1 MNGTTTDNNRQN
13 ITASELI
20 LYYKS
25 ELNAEEQERVEAWI
39 VASAENKAI
48 AEEVYTVVWAK
59 DILETVQSTSVAE
72 DLKIVHR
79 KIQKRQVNF
88 YLKKLQQV
96 AAILFIPLLM
106 LTVGLLVKEQMEI
119 PEAISYKTNP
129 GIIADFSLP
138 DGTKVWL
145 NAQSTLSFPSSFKGN
160 RREVTLSG
168 EAYFSV
174 KEDKA
179 HPFIVKTIKDI
190 EVEVTGTEFNI
201 DAYEKSG
208 MVSTMLVSGGV
219 KMHYTHPNAG
229 KRTTLLKPGQ
239 KIVFT
244 NGTKDIKLM
253 SASTLVETGWKD
265 GKIYLKNTPLEHLL
279 HTLNK
284 RFNID
289 FILTNEKLKENS
301 FTGTFASQDL
311 DMILKHLE
319 VSSGIKHKIIK
330 TTNDENE
337 EIKTVELY

>member
-1 MNGTTTDNNRQN
+1 MNSTPTDNNRQN
-13 ITASELI
+13 VTASELI

-25 ELNAEEQERVEAWI
+25 ELNTKEQERVEAWI
-39 VASAENKAI
+39 AASAENKAI
-48 AEEVYTVVWAK
+48 AEEVYTIVWAK
-59 DILETVQSTSVAE
+59 DVLQTVQNTSVTE
-72 DLKIVHR
+72 DLKLVHR

-88 YLKKLQQV
+88 YLKKLQQT

-106 LTVGLLVKEQMEI
+106 LTAGLLLKDQMEE
-119 PEAISYKTNP
+119 PEAISYKTNA

-138 DGTKVWL
+138 DGTQVWL
-145 NAQSTLSFPSSFKGN
+145 NAQSTLSFPTTFKGN
-160 RREVTLSG
+160 KREVTLSG

-174 KEDKA
+174 KEDKT
-179 HPFIVKTIKDI
+179 HPFIVKTANDI

-201 DAYEKSG
+201 DAYEGSG

-219 KMHYTHPNAG
+219 KMHYTHPDAG
-229 KRTTLLKPGQ
+229 KSITLLKPGQ

-244 NGTKDIKLM
+244 NGTEDIKLTY
-253 SASTLVETGWKD
+253 ASTLVETGWKD
-265 GKIYLKNTPLEHLL
+265 GKIYLKNTSLEHLL

-330 TTNDENE
+330 TTNNENE
-337 EIKTVELY
+337 ETTVVELY